1 MLDDNERVAEVA
13 QVFQQTDESICVAR
27 VQPDAWLVEHIKH
40 VDQFRAEAGG
50 EVDALGFAAG
60 ERARRPV
67 EREVAKADAHHRVE
81 PPAHLGQHRRECIG
95 PVEVEPVG
103 EFVDHAR
110 CVADGEPVKIGER
123 EPVTGA
129 GVVELEAE
137 RVRLETL
144 PLAPRA
150 RCVAAVA
157 REQNADVHLVR
168 LALQPAEITGDS
180 VPCVGPGAARLAV
193 VRLAVGYPVARFFRQ
208 LVERQIGRDAIL
220 LRGGHH
226 LSLALDAVPGL
237 PRLDDAPG
245 DRLGEVRHREP
256 VVDRDDSA
264 EALALRAGA
273 DWVVE
278 TEQ

>member
-1 MLDDNERVAEVA
+1 MIGPADDAGFVLDDNERVAEVA
-13 QVFQQTDESICVAR
+13 QVFQQADESFGVAR

-40 VDQFRAEAGG
+40 VDQFRAEAGC

-129 GVVELEAE
+129 GGVELEAE

-144 PLAPRA
+144 PLTRRA
-150 RCVAAVA
+150 SRVSAIA
-157 REQNADVHLVR
+157 REQNADVHFVS
-168 LALQPAEITGDS
+168 LALEPTKITGD
-180 VPCVGPGAARLAV
+180 
-193 VRLAVGYPVARFFRQ
+193 
-208 LVERQIGRDAIL
+208 
-220 LRGGHH
+220 
-226 LSLALDAVPGL
+226 AVP
-237 PRLDDAPG
+237 
-245 DRLGEVRHREP
+245 
-256 VVDRDDSA
+256 
-264 EALALRAGA
+264 
-273 DWVVE
+273 
-278 TEQ
+278 

>member
-1 MLDDNERVAEVA
+1 MADDAGFVLDDNERVAEVA

-50 EVDALGFAAG
+50 EVDALSFAAG

-81 PPAHLGQHRRECIG
+81 PPAHLSQHRRECIG

-110 CVADGEPVKIGER
+110 CVADGESVKIGER

-129 GVVELEAE
+129 GVVKLEAE
-137 RVRLETL
+137 RVRLEAL

-150 RCVAAVA
+150 GCVAAVA
-157 REQNADVHLVR
+157 REQNANVHLVC

-180 VPCVGPGAARLAV
+180 VPCVGPGAAWLAV
-193 VRLAVGYPVARFFRQ
+193 VRLPVGYPVAGFFRQ
-208 LVERQIGRDAIL
+208 LVEWQIGWDAIL
-220 LRGGHH
+220 LRSGHH
-226 LSLALDAVPGL
+226 LSLALNAMPGL

-245 DRLGEVRHREP
+245 DRLGEVWHR
-256 VVDRDDSA
+256 
-264 EALALRAGA
+264 
-273 DWVVE
+273 
-278 TEQ
+278 